1 MNKRFFV
8 LPLRDGE
15 FSRFGLLC
23 CGVTFLVGSIA
34 GAAAAGFVNEGTK
47 LGDYFSAFLSL
58 FLTGAN
64 TRPDFFTA
72 VIDVY
77 KYNLITIALG
87 LSLLGI
93 FFIPALSA
101 IRGFFLSFSISTI
114 VRVVGGKGAALA
126 LAIFGANTLITVPC
140 FFVLSV
146 YAFTASSYILRLSV
160 SKNPKPAVS
169 PFNSRF
175 FVHCGICLAVLIV
188 SALIECYVTPRLI
201 SFAAAHI

>member
-15 FSRFGLLC
+15 FSRSGLLC
-23 CGVTFLVGSIA
+23 CGVAFICGSVA
-34 GAAAAGFVNEGTK
+34 GAAAAGFVDEGTK
-47 LGDYFSAFLSL
+47 LGDYFSAFLSF

-64 TRPDFFTA
+64 TRPDFFGA
-72 VIDVY
+72 LLDVF
-77 KYNLITIALG
+77 KYNLIAIALG
-87 LSLLGI
+87 FSILGI
-93 FFIPALSA
+93 FLIPVLTAV
-101 IRGFFLSFSISTI
+101 RGFFLCFSISTI
-114 VRVVGGKGAALA
+114 IRVVGTKGIGLT
-126 LAIFGANTLITVPC
+126 LAIFGANTLITIPC

-146 YAFTASSYILRLSV
+146 YSFTVSSFILRLSV
-160 SKNPKPAVS
+160 LKNQKPAAS

-175 FVHCGICLAVLIV
+175 LVHCGICLTVLIV